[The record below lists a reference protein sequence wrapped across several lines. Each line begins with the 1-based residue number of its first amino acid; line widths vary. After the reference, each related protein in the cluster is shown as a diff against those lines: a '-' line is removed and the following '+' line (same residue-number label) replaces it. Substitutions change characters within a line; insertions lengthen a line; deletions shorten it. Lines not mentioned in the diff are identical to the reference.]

1 MSQNWAS
8 VIPFED
14 WADGFANVMPW
25 PPGPTD
31 MPTVIPLVN
40 KPAPSFEVYRSSYPM
55 GLVILASG
63 AQQTGPPADL
73 PLVWVDG
80 DDYDAQIGQG
90 SNNPNGVV
98 ILFRGK

>member
-1 MSQNWAS
+1 MSQDWAS

-14 WADGFANVMPW
+14 WSPGFANVMPM

-31 MPTVIPLVN
+31 MPTVIPLMDTQNTNFPVERN
-40 KPAPSFEVYRSSYPM
+40 QYPM
-55 GLVILASG
+55 GLVVLVKDDPPA
-63 AQQTGPPADL
+63 GPPADL
-73 PLVWVDG
+73 PLVWVD
-80 DDYDAQIGQG
+80 DDFHNAEIGQG